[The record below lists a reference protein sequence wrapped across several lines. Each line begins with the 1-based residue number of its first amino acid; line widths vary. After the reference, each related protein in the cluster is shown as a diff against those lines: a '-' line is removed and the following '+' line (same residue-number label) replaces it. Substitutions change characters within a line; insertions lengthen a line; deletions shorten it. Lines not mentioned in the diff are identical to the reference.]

1 MSDLGTELTID
12 GDDDGR
18 LVLTGEID
26 ADSAPRLER
35 AILDRFEQ
43 GSTSVRL
50 DLSGVT
56 FMDSSG
62 LRVVI
67 ATTEA
72 ARGRGGDLVLAEP
85 TSAVRRLIEVSG
97 LEDHLNIDS

>member
-1 MSDLGTELTID
+1 MSDLGTELTIERH
-12 GDDDGR
+12 DDR
-18 LVLTGEID
+18 LILTGEID
-26 ADSAPRLER
+26 ADSAPRLEQ
-35 AILDRFEQ
+35 AILDRFER
-43 GSTSVRL
+43 GATALRL

-72 ARGRGGDLVLAEP
+72 ARGRGGDLVLVEP
-85 TSAVRRLIEVSG
+85 TPAVRRLIEVSG
-97 LEDHLNIDS
+97 LEDHLNVES